1 MATGKPRRTWPQRL
15 TIVMLGLGALAAFGT
30 AGGLAAGQWI
40 ISDRQIV
47 VIQPPLDL
55 GANSDPVMIVP
66 GATAPPVA
74 PAGDDAVTTSTTTTL
89 PIAEPNAANFLLTG
103 ADNGDCAS
111 SADPTVGTRDSTRS
125 DTIMVWRVNPDT
137 DQVAVLSF
145 PRDLYVE
152 IPGRRDSRINA
163 AYRPD
168 EPQLLIDTI
177 WQNFGIPIDHY
188 IQVDFC
194 AFRTLVN
201 AVGGVAVPFADPAR
215 DPASGLNVPEA
226 GCVTLNGDMALAYVR
241 SRKYQW
247 QDDNGDWHTDGTSDF
262 GRISRQQDFL
272 RRMLAKVISDELYRP
287 DTIGALI
294 ETNREYLVTDEAL
307 TPGRIIE
314 FANALRHVD
323 PTAIA
328 SYRIASRGINVGG
341 AAMQEPLLGGDNMQA
356 ILAVFRGH
364 ATLAGAPDQVFATT
378 VPEDAPTTSATSS
391 PATTSTAATGPATT
405 SAPLPTVV
413 AENNT
418 EGVAPDPLATC

>member
-1 MATGKPRRTWPQRL
+1 
-15 TIVMLGLGALAAFGT
+15 MLGLGALAAFGT
-30 AGGLAAGQWI
+30 AGGLAAGQWV

-47 VIQPPLDL
+47 VIQPPVDL
-55 GANSDPVMIVP
+55 GAQPDPVVIVP
-66 GATAPPVA
+66 GATAPPAA
-74 PAGDDAVTTSTTTTL
+74 PADDATATTTTTTM

-111 SADPTVGTRDSTRS
+111 STDPTVGTRDSTRS

-247 QDDNGDWHTDGTSDF
+247 QDDNGNWNTDGTSDF

-307 TPGRIIE
+307 TPRRIIE

-323 PTAIA
+323 PAAIA
-328 SYRIASRGINVGG
+328 TYRVASRGINVGG

-364 ATLAGAPDQVFATT
+364 ATLAAAPDQVFATT
-378 VPEDAPTTSATSS
+378 VPDDAATTTVATSVAS
-391 PATTSTAATGPATT
+391 TEPATAGTGPATT

-413 AENNT
+413 AEINT
-418 EGVAPDPLATC
+418 EGVAPDPLETC

>member
-1 MATGKPRRTWPQRL
+1 
-15 TIVMLGLGALAAFGT
+15 MLGLGALAAFGT
-30 AGGLAAGQWI
+30 AGGLAAGQWV

-47 VIQPPLDL
+47 VIDSSPDI
-55 GANSDPVMIVP
+55 ASNADPVVIVP
-66 GATAPPVA
+66 GATAPPAA
-74 PAGDDAVTTSTTTTL
+74 PPGDGAATTTTTL

-111 SADPTVGTRDSTRS
+111 STDPTVGTRDSTRS

-194 AFRTLVN
+194 AFRTLVD
-201 AVGGVAVPFADPAR
+201 AVGGVAVPFEDPAR
-215 DPASGLNVPEA
+215 DPSSGLNVPTA

-247 QDDNGDWHTDGTSDF
+247 QDENGDWHTDGTSDF
-262 GRISRQQDFL
+262 GRIARQQDFL
-272 RRMLAKVISDELYRP
+272 RRVLAKVISEQLYRP

-294 ETNREYLVTDEAL
+294 ETNREYLVTDDAL

-323 PTAIA
+323 PAAIA
-328 SYRIASRGINVGG
+328 TYRIESRGINVGG
-341 AAMQEPLLGGDNMQA
+341 AAMQEPLLEGDNMQA

-364 ATLAGAPDQVFATT
+364 ATLAEAPEQVFATT
-378 VPEDAPTTSATSS
+378 VPDSATTTSVATTA
-391 PATTSTAATGPATT
+391 PATAGTGPATT

-413 AENNT
+413 AEINT
-418 EGVAPDPLATC
+418 EGISPDPLATC

>member
-15 TIVMLGLGALAAFGT
+15 TIAMLGLGALAAFGT

-47 VIQPPLDL
+47 VIQQPLDL
-55 GANSDPVMIVP
+55 GASTDPVVIVP
-66 GATAPPVA
+66 GATAPPAA
-74 PAGDDAVTTSTTTTL
+74 PTGDEAGTTTTTTL

-111 SADPTVGTRDSTRS
+111 STDPTVGARDSTRS

-201 AVGGVAVPFADPAR
+201 AVGGVAVPFEDPAR

-294 ETNREYLVTDEAL
+294 ETNREYLVTDEEL

-323 PTAIA
+323 PAAIA

-378 VPEDAPTTSATSS
+378 VPESAATTSPTTNS
-391 PATTSTAATGPATT
+391 PATTAPGPATT

>member
-1 MATGKPRRTWPQRL
+1 
-15 TIVMLGLGALAAFGT
+15 MLGLGALAAFGT
-30 AGGLAAGQWI
+30 AGGLAVGQWI

-55 GANSDPVMIVP
+55 AANRDPQVIVP
-66 GATAPPVA
+66 GATAAPPA
-74 PAGDDAVTTSTTTTL
+74 PEGDDTATTTTTTM

-111 SADPTVGTRDSTRS
+111 STDPTVGTRDSTRS

-201 AVGGVAVPFADPAR
+201 AVGGVAVPFEDPAR

-307 TPGRIIE
+307 TPRRIIE

-323 PTAIA
+323 PAAIA
-328 SYRIASRGINVGG
+328 TYRVASRGINVGG

-364 ATLAGAPDQVFATT
+364 ATLAAAPDQVFETT
-378 VPEDAPTTSATSS
+378 VPEDAATTTVATSVATTE
-391 PATTSTAATGPATT
+391 PATAGTGPAT
-405 SAPLPTVV
+405 APLPTVV
-413 AENNT
+413 AEINT
-418 EGVAPDPLATC
+418 EGVSPDPLETC